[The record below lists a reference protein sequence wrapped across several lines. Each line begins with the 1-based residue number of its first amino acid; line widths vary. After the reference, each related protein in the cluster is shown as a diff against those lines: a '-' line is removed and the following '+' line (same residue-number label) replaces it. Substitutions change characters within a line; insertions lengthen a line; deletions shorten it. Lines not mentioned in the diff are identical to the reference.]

1 MIIASDIV
9 TILVSLVG
17 LILLS
22 GSIFYLLTVWNVKKL
37 KFKYDFFP
45 TVSLMAY
52 AWQSGNV
59 IERKIDNFLEQD
71 YPKEKFEVI
80 IYDNNSTDETA
91 EICLRYERQGLIKY
105 YRSPKA
111 YDRKAPVLDRAIAEV
126 ARGAVSYTHLT
137 LPTNREV

>member
-1 MIIASDIV
+1 MKALDQIMIMPSDV
-9 TILVSLVG
+9 VAILVSAVG

-22 GSIFYLLTVWNVKKL
+22 GSIFYLVTVWNVKRPE
-37 KFKYDFFP
+37 FKYDFLP

-52 AWQSGNV
+52 AWQAGNV
-59 IERKIDNFLEQD
+59 IERKIDNFLQQD

-80 IYDNNSTDETA
+80 IYDNDSTDETA

-111 YDRKAPVLDRAIAEV
+111 YDRKAPVLDRAIERLLRLLE
-126 ARGAVSYTHLT
+126 AR
-137 LPTNREV
+137 